1 VHAAHRAVGRR
12 NRLRYKAADLL
23 DEVHVRKRVQGI
35 GTAAALLLAGS
46 AFAQDRADPDSNI
59 VVRGTTMTAKEQAR
73 QLVGRMTVPV
83 EGQLA
88 RFADEVCPFV
98 VGFTPEYAAKVDA
111 RIRSIAAEAGAKP
124 GGRKCVPNLVVVVV
138 DNARDFTRE
147 LYRLYP
153 GQFTGMDN
161 GLRKRLLN
169 SQATAR
175 SWTVT
180 GLHNEDGQAIGLSA
194 ASSSDMQ
201 GNGSRITFGNG
212 TQVLRVSSASII
224 NPPTQQ
230 EIELA
235 YVVIETRATL
245 GKKLMQ
251 VADYAAMRGM
261 MRSRPEKLAAD
272 DNTILRLFEPGATNG
287 PAALTPSDRAYLAGL
302 YYGRGNRSAASQMG
316 QISAGVA
323 KHIDEPAAH

>member
-1 VHAAHRAVGRR
+1 
-12 NRLRYKAADLL
+12 LL
-23 DEVHVRKRVQGI
+23 DEVRVRKLAQGI

-46 AFAQDRADPDSNI
+46 AFAQERTDPDSNI
-59 VVRGTTMTAKEQAR
+59 VVRGNKISAKEQAR
-73 QLVGRMTVPV
+73 QLVGRMTAPV

-98 VGFTPEYAAKVDA
+98 VGFNAEYGAKIDA
-111 RIRSIAAEAGAKP
+111 RIRKIAAEAGAEP
-124 GGRKCVPNLVVVVV
+124 GGKKCVPNLVVAVV
-138 DNARDFTRE
+138 DDGREFTRE

-161 GLRKRLLN
+161 GQRKRLLN

-175 SWTVT
+175 SWTVV
-180 GLHNEDGQAIGLSA
+180 GLHNEDGQALGLST
-194 ASSSDMQ
+194 ASESDTRGDGSS
-201 GNGSRITFGNG
+201 IKFGNG
-212 TQVLRVSSASII
+212 VKVLRVSSASII

-272 DNTILRLFEPGATNG
+272 DNTILRLFEPGVTDG
-287 PAALTPSDRAYLAGL
+287 PAALTPSDRAYLASL

-316 QISAGVA
+316 QISAAVA
-323 KHIDEPAAH
+323 KHIDEPAKP

>member
-1 VHAAHRAVGRR
+1 MRR
-12 NRLRYKAADLL
+12 
-23 DEVHVRKRVQGI
+23 RVQDI
-35 GTAAALLLAGS
+35 VTAAALLLTGS
-46 AFAQDRADPDSNI
+46 AFAQDRPDPDSNI
-59 VVRGTTMTAKEQAR
+59 VVHGTAVSAKEQAR
-73 QLVGRMTVPV
+73 QLVGRMTAPV

-111 RIRSIAAEAGAKP
+111 RIRRIAAEAGATP
-124 GGRKCVPNLVVVVV
+124 GGAKCVPNLAVVVV

-153 GQFTGMDN
+153 GQFTGMDRRV
-161 GLRKRLLN
+161 RKRLLD
-169 SQATAR
+169 SQAAAR

-194 ASSSDMQ
+194 ASSSDTQ
-201 GNGSRITFGNG
+201 GNGSRITVGNG
-212 TQVLRVSSASII
+212 VKSLRVSSASII

-251 VADYAAMRGM
+251 VADYAAMRGL

-272 DNTILRLFEPGATNG
+272 DNTILRLFEPGAATNS

-316 QISAGVA
+316 QISTGVA
-323 KHIDEPAAH
+323 KHIDEPAKP